1 MTANKELQKAELS
14 MSARFMNHVVQ
25 EYGSGVGEV
34 ALTNFQKRLA
44 QNYFMAVDDA
54 LAKQEQKLLDEFA
67 TFRHFHRQSEE
78 TE

>member
-1 MTANKELQKAELS
+1 MALETLLERKAAKE
-14 MSARFMNHVVQ
+14 
-25 EYGSGVGEV
+25 
-34 ALTNFQKRLA
+34 ALR
-44 QNYFMAVDDA
+44 